1 MPEGAVTL
9 DQIDINDLWYGSAGI
24 RAAVDTYRTM
34 ELPIIPALAL
44 NWGETLLKYGLS
56 ERNGFQVLGPG
67 ELPETKYVEIA
78 TFLPIV
84 KKYGYGVAT
93 DADTLRRTTGREIML
108 AMNRPLMEDP
118 ENVFYRFLERLLTNP
133 GTNNALFGL
142 WNGQYSSEEKITAPP
157 RYGQNVFSAAHT
169 HYQTSA
175 VANVFSLDDLVAMK
189 TDLRQ
194 HGITG
199 NLACFINA
207 LGVQQLELAA
217 SWQGTTIIR
226 SPVSDMVAI
235 DGFGET
241 FQLNGVVFHVTEMMP
256 NNYALVVETDAPEF
270 HRLLVFFEPDN
281 IKGLQLHPGPQPQY
295 PLIYSSW
302 DRWFGVKVM
311 NRSAGIAM
319 WFGAHSGTY
328 VSPTLIG

>member
-1 MPEGAVTL
+1 
-9 DQIDINDLWYGSAGI
+9 
-24 RAAVDTYRTM
+24 
-34 ELPIIPALAL
+34 
-44 NWGETLLKYGLS
+44 
-56 ERNGFQVLGPG
+56 
-67 ELPETKYVEIA
+67 
-78 TFLPIV
+78 
-84 KKYGYGVAT
+84 
-93 DADTLRRTTGREIML
+93 
-108 AMNRPLMEDP
+108 
-118 ENVFYRFLERLLTNP
+118 
-133 GTNNALFGL
+133 
-142 WNGQYSSEEKITAPP
+142 
-157 RYGQNVFSAAHT
+157 
-169 HYQTSA
+169 
-175 VANVFSLDDLVAMK
+175 MK
-189 TDLRQ
+189 TDLRM

-207 LGVQQLELAA
+207 QGVQDLELAA

-256 NNYALVVETDAPEF
+256 NHYALVVETDAPEF
-270 HRLLVFFEPDN
+270 QKLLVYFEPDN

-319 WFGAHSGTY
+319 FTGAHSGTY
-328 VSPTLIG
+328 VSPTIIG